1 MTKEYNLPLIPL
13 RNMVAFPE
21 LIFPFLVGRPK
32 SLMAL
37 NNVSKQ
43 GSLIFLSVQKK
54 GELEEPA
61 AQEIEKVGVIAKI
74 VKEKRDFDNT
84 VKLLVQVVERG
95 KILRFTQKEP
105 FFKVKAIAYPY
116 EKKQLKPILA
126 ISKEIVKSFENLL
139 RLSDNSPIGEDL
151 LEKIHLLHNPTQI
164 AMNIAF
170 QLKISF
176 EEKQKLLEYN
186 DLYQMFQK
194 LLVHVNNEYEIAKL
208 QSKIR
213 AKVKNNLDNAQKRII
228 LSQELDAIK
237 SELNKL
243 DGQKNEIDELREK
256 IKKAHLAK
264 EANEH
269 AIEEINKL
277 EYTPNYSPE
286 YTVILNYLDWL
297 TSIPWY
303 NKSKENENIK
313 KAWQI
318 LDKSHWGLEKIKE
331 RIIEILA
338 VRHLAKGKK
347 GPVICFV
354 GPPGVGKTSLGK
366 AIASAMGRTFVRI
379 SLGGVRD
386 EAEIRGHR
394 KTYIGSLP
402 GKIIQ
407 TMKRAKVV
415 NPVFLMDEIDKMAS
429 DFRGDPASAMLEV
442 LDPEQNFMFIDHY
455 LEVSYDL
462 SQVFFI
468 TTANNIYDIPDPLR
482 DRMEIINLSGYT
494 SLEKFYIAKYFL
506 IPRQLKENGLK
517 KTQVKFNKTGLME
530 IIEHFTMEAGVRN
543 LERQIGKVCR
553 KIAKSIVLG
562 DNKKIKF
569 PINVNKEQVHKFLG
583 LQEYRISHIKK
594 KNQIGVVNGLAWTQ
608 YGGVYLSIETLLIAG
623 KGKIIITG
631 QIGKV
636 MQESAQIALSLI
648 KSNYKKLGIKKEIF
662 EKNDIH
668 IHVPEGAIPKDGP
681 SAGITIATSLLS
693 ALSKKKVSWDCAM
706 TGELTLKG
714 DVLPIGGLKE
724 KLLAA
729 HKEGIKKVFIPIDN
743 KNTLEEVPIEIKTK
757 LSINFATNIWDV
769 WKKVFNIDE

>member
-1 MTKEYNLPLIPL
+1 MTKEYHLPLIPL

-21 LIFPFLVGRPK
+21 VVFPFLVGRPK
-32 SLMAL
+32 SLTAL
-37 NNVSKQ
+37 NAINKKDN
-43 GSLIFLSVQKK
+43 LIFLSVQKQ
-54 GELEEPA
+54 GEIEEPKSTD
-61 AQEIEKVGVIAKI
+61 IEKVGVI
-74 VKEKRDFDNT
+74 VRVLKEKRDFDNT
-84 VKLLVQVVERG
+84 VKLLVQVVERA
-95 KILRFTQKEP
+95 KISRFSKKEP
-105 FFKVKAIAYPY
+105 FYKVKVSTLPFSRRN
-116 EKKQLKPILA
+116 EKGIFA
-126 ISKEIVKSFENLL
+126 TAKEIVSSFENLL
-139 RLSDNSPIGEDL
+139 RLSENSPIGEEL
-151 LEKIHLLHNPTQI
+151 LEKIHLQHNPVQI
-164 AMNIAF
+164 SMNIAF
-170 QLKISF
+170 QLKITFS
-176 EEKQKLLEYN
+176 EKQKLLETDN
-186 DLYQMFQK
+186 FFQMLQV

-208 QSKIR
+208 QAKIR
-213 AKVKNNLDNAQKRII
+213 AKVKNNIDTAQKKMI
-228 LSQELDAIK
+228 LSQELEAIK
-237 SELNKL
+237 GELNKI
-243 DGQKNEIDELREK
+243 DGQKNEIEELREK
-256 IKKAHLAK
+256 ISNAQMSK
-264 EANEH
+264 EALEH
-269 AIEEINKL
+269 ATEELDKL
-277 EYTPNYSPE
+277 EYTPSYSPE

-297 TSIPWY
+297 ISIPWS
-303 NKSKENENIK
+303 KKAKENENIK
-313 KAWQI
+313 KASII
-318 LDKSHWGLEKIKE
+318 LEESHWGLEKIKE

-338 VRHLAKGKK
+338 VRHLAKSKK

-379 SLGGVRD
+379 SLGGIRD

-407 TMKRAKVV
+407 TMKRAKVI

-442 LDPEQNFMFIDHY
+442 LDPEQNFMFMDHY

-494 SLEKFYIAKYFL
+494 SLEKYYIAKYFL

-517 KTQVKFNKTGLME
+517 KAQVKFNKNGLME

-553 KIAKSIVLG
+553 KIAKSIVMKE
-562 DNKKIKF
+562 KKKMKF
-569 PINVNKEQVHKFLG
+569 PITIEKKKVHEFLG
-583 LQEYRISHIKK
+583 LQEYRTSHIKK
-594 KNQIGVVNGLAWTQ
+594 KNQVGVVNGLAWTQ
-608 YGGVYLSIETLLIAG
+608 FGGVYLSIETLLVPG
-623 KGKIIITG
+623 KGKILITG

-648 KSNYKKLGIKKEIF
+648 KSNHKKLGIKKEIF

-693 ALSKKKVSWDCAM
+693 ALSKKKIHWDCAM

-729 HKEGIKKVFIPIDN
+729 YKEGIKRVFIPIDN
-743 KNTLEEVPIEIKTK
+743 KNTLEEVPEEVKSKITID
-757 LSINFATNIWDV
+757 FVTNIWDV
-769 WKKVFNIDE
+769 WKKVFKINE

>member
-1 MTKEYNLPLIPL
+1 MNKEYNLPLIPL

-21 LIFPFLVGRPK
+21 IILPFLVGRPK
-32 SLMAL
+32 SNAAL
-37 NNVSKQ
+37 NAVNKKD
-43 GSLIFLSVQKK
+43 GLIFLSVQKQ
-54 GELEEPA
+54 GELEEPNSKD
-61 AQEIEKVGVIAKI
+61 IEKIGVIARILK
-74 VKEKRDFDNT
+74 KKSDFDNT
-84 VKLLVQVVERG
+84 VKLLVQVIDRG
-95 KILRFTQKEP
+95 KIIRFTQKEP
-105 FFKVKAIAYPY
+105 FFKVKAITYPFVRKN
-116 EKKQLKPILA
+116 EKA
-126 ISKEIVKSFENLL
+126 IFATAKEVVNSFENLL

-151 LEKIHLLHNPTQI
+151 LEKIHLQHNPIQI

-170 QLKISF
+170 QLRIPFKD
-176 EEKQKLLEYN
+176 KQKLLEYE
-186 DLYQMFQK
+186 DLSEMLQK
-194 LLVHVNNEYEIAKL
+194 LLINVNNEYEIAKL
-208 QSKIR
+208 QAKIKN
-213 AKVKNNLDNAQKRII
+213 KVKNKLDAAQKKMI
-228 LSQELDAIK
+228 LSQELEAIK
-237 SELNKL
+237 SELNKI
-243 DGQKNEIDELREK
+243 DGQKNEIEELKEK
-256 IKKAHLAK
+256 IEKAKLPK
-264 EANEH
+264 EAYEH
-269 AIEEINKL
+269 AMEEIDKL

-297 TSIPWY
+297 ISIPWF
-303 NKSKENENIK
+303 NKSKENTSIK
-313 KAWQI
+313 KASKI
-318 LDKSHWGLEKIKE
+318 LENSHWGLEKIKE

-338 VRHLAKGKK
+338 VRHLATSKK
-347 GPVICFV
+347 SPVICFV

-366 AIASAMGRTFVRI
+366 AIASAMNRTFVRI

-394 KTYIGSLP
+394 KTYIGALP

-407 TMKRAKVV
+407 TMKRAKVI

-442 LDPEQNFMFIDHY
+442 LDPEQNFMFMDHY

-517 KTQVKFNKTGLME
+517 KNQVRFNKNGLME

-553 KIAKSIVLG
+553 KIAKAIVL
-562 DNKKIKF
+562 DDIKKIKF
-569 PINVNKEQVHKFLG
+569 PITVDKAKVHDYLG

-594 KNQIGVVNGLAWTQ
+594 KQQIGVVNGLAWTQ
-608 YGGVYLSIETLLIAG
+608 YGGVYLSIETLLVPG

-648 KSNYKKLGIKKEIF
+648 KSNYKKLGIKKDTF

-693 ALSKKKVSWDCAM
+693 ALSKKKVPWDCAM

-714 DVLPIGGLKE
+714 DILPIGGLKE

-729 HKEGIKKVFIPIDN
+729 YKEKIKNVFIPLGN
-743 KNTLEEVPIEIKTK
+743 KNSLEEVPKEVKDK
-757 LSINFATNIWDV
+757 LTFNFATNIWDV
-769 WKKVFNIDE
+769 WRKVFHIDE